1 MASAS
6 KAVLTSAAAPKQGS
20 TQAASKVA
28 TPARV
33 LPDYA
38 NIFTVLA
45 GPERA
50 PFLVH
55 KDRLCRDS
63 DFFVKACSRAWQKD
77 EKKEVPVEGVEPS
90 IMALYIHWKY
100 EHRIDLDL
108 VPDPR
113 AEKPV
118 NLAQWILD
126 EQKLEH
132 EISQLIRLYVAG
144 DMLLDNSVINEVIDE
159 LAIRSERMKDESC
172 MFVDSEHIPYVWEH
186 TGVESGLRTFMLD
199 SCAARANLDPTAK
212 ETYPSDFFVE
222 LACRQMELRDCMS
235 AEYNPTVSGRCQYH
249 EHPGPSAAIGLQ
261 QCAKR
266 EKSLQLRVNAKPA
279 LNAAAI
285 GNADSSAVKKRK
297 RESGQ

>member
-1 MASAS
+1 M
-6 KAVLTSAAAPKQGS
+6 SAAAPKQGPP
-20 TQAASKVA
+20 QAASQIT

-63 DFFVKACSRAWQKD
+63 DFFVKACSRTWQKD
-77 EKKEVPVEGVEPS
+77 EKKEVPVEGVS
-90 IMALYIHWKY
+90 AAIMALYIHWKY

-144 DMLLDNSVINEVIDE
+144 DMLLDNRVMNEVIDE

-172 MFVDSEHIPYVWEH
+172 MFVDTEHIPYVWEH
-186 TGVESGLRTFMLD
+186 TGAESGLRTFMLE
-199 SCAARANLDPTAK
+199 SCAARANLDPSDK
-212 ETYPSDFFVE
+212 ESYPSDFFVE
-222 LACRQMELRDCMS
+222 LGCRQMELRDCMS

-249 EHPGPSAAIGLQ
+249 EHHGPGAHAARQ

-266 EKSLQLRVNAKPA
+266 ERSLQSRADAKQPGA
-279 LNAAAI
+279 INAAA
-285 GNADSSAVKKRK
+285 GRSEGTVPKKRK
-297 RESGQ
+297 LESGQ